1 MKFFRPHEI
10 GTLTV
15 LATLFFCISIG
26 NAAQPPSGSQPPPAV
41 QPSAPSQDKPSVSL
55 SPTQIDF
62 GFCVI
67 GMKSDAKAVTLTN
80 DGKKA
85 ITVNK
90 VLINGDFT
98 ESNSCNKP
106 LDPGK
111 SCIISI
117 KFAPTENDKRDGV
130 LVLNYKVPN
139 GDAITS
145 STQVELRGRGS
156 VSYLYALWPAL
167 VIVSIY
173 LLGLIW
179 VRWNLVAHP
188 ASAHLKA
195 HINEAIT
202 EATILSTVATSVPN
216 PQSIEEVKKLLE
228 KAQKF
233 IGDSGKKC
241 SAVWDWL
248 FWSRGGELA
257 GWNDL
262 HAAKVQLTFFLPVER
277 VRAALE
283 CAEAELR
290 QVATPTAVGLADKI
304 REALKTD
311 AQQSLERWRALLAEA
326 RSFTY
331 ERDDIDYTILSVW
344 HNKAMWLVLCG
355 LLLIVCLAAVINN
368 GVLFLVG
375 ATGGLLSRLTRSLY
389 RPDVPTDY
397 GAYWTSL
404 FLSPVI
410 GALTGW
416 GGILLIM
423 LLVDLKILG
432 AAITVDWNS
441 PYSTIALGLALA
453 LGFSERF
460 FTSIQT
466 SLEEK
471 LVAPSGSTKPVTA
484 SQLRIDTNELPAGTV
499 NVQYSEMTLAASGGK
514 PPYTWALSSGFSLPS
529 GLTLESDGKI
539 SGSPQVAGQFTISL
553 RATDAEKKTVSKELT
568 IVVNASSSPTK
579 TIGAPLLSVDTKELP
594 AGTVNVKYPETTL
607 AASGG
612 KPPYTWELISGTL
625 PEGLRLDS
633 SGKIIGTPTAKTSV
647 PAKFTLQAKD
657 AASSTKSREYT
668 INVA

>member
-1 MKFFRPHEI
+1 MKYFRRYEG
-10 GTLTV
+10 GTLTI
-15 LATLFFCISIG
+15 LAILIIGISTG
-26 NAAQPPSGSQPPPAV
+26 VTAEPLPGSQPPPSV
-41 QPSAPSQDKPSVSL
+41 QPSAPSQDKPSASL

-67 GMKSDAKAVTLTN
+67 GMKSDAKAVTLMN

-85 ITVNK
+85 IIVNK

-98 ESNSCNKP
+98 ESNSCDKP

-117 KFAPTENDKRDGV
+117 KFAPTETDKRDGTIMV
-130 LVLNYKVPN
+130 NYKVPN

-156 VSYLYALWPAL
+156 VSYLYALRPAL
-167 VIVSIY
+167 MIVSIY

-179 VRWNLVAHP
+179 VRWNLIAHP
-188 ASAHLKA
+188 AYAHLKA
-195 HINEAIT
+195 HIDEAIG
-202 EATILSTVATSVPN
+202 EATILSTVATSVPSSN
-216 PQSIEEVKKLLE
+216 HQSIEEVKKLLE
-228 KAQKF
+228 KTRKF
-233 IGDSGKKC
+233 IEDSRKKC
-241 SAVWDWL
+241 STVWDWL

-283 CAEAELR
+283 CAEADLR
-290 QVATPTAVGLADKI
+290 QVATPTAVELADKI
-304 REALKTD
+304 REGLKND
-311 AQQSLERWRALLAEA
+311 AQQALERWRALLAEA
-326 RSFTY
+326 RSFIY
-331 ERDDIDYTILSVW
+331 ERDDTEYTILSVW
-344 HNKAMWLVLCG
+344 HNKTMWLVLCG
-355 LLLIVCLAAVINN
+355 LFLIVCMATVINN
-368 GVLFLVG
+368 SVLFLVG
-375 ATGGLLSRLTRSLY
+375 AAGGLLSRLTRSLY

-410 GALTGW
+410 GALAGW

-432 AAITVDWNS
+432 AVITVDWNN
-441 PYSTIALGLALA
+441 PYSTVALGLALA

-460 FTSIQT
+460 FTSIQA

-471 LVAPSGSTKPVTA
+471 LIAPSGPTKPVTV

-499 NVQYSEMTLAASGGK
+499 NVKYPEMTLA
-514 PPYTWALSSGFSLPS
+514 
-529 GLTLESDGKI
+529 
-539 SGSPQVAGQFTISL
+539 V
-553 RATDAEKKTVSKELT
+553 
-568 IVVNASSSPTK
+568 
-579 TIGAPLLSVDTKELP
+579 
-594 AGTVNVKYPETTL
+594 
-607 AASGG
+607 SGG

-625 PEGLRLDS
+625 PEGLKLDP
-633 SGKIIGTPTAKTSV
+633 SGKIIGMPIAKISV
-647 PAKFTLQAKD
+647 PAKFTLQVKD
-657 AASSTKSREYT
+657 AASSTKSREFT
-668 INVA
+668 INIA